1 MKKKK
6 GFTLVELLAVI
17 VILAV
22 ILVIAVPK
30 IMDTIQNSKEGTLMS
45 SAKLIASQA
54 EKKYVENQV
63 LGINDV
69 ISCDDVAKTTD
80 DYDYCNISFDSDG
93 KASVTISGKGKFE
106 GLAVCGGTKTE
117 ASISDNCYTDEA
129 CFAYSA
135 SVSDYD
141 INEEGCRAAVAN
153 LEWSA
158 ADITSYCTGGV
169 TSEGYSIANNVA
181 RGYASELV
189 EEGTIANVVYD
200 NVSITGYDTDCGSDV
215 WVPDTINN
223 KSVTGI
229 ADWAFTT
236 NGASVGGI
244 VGQSSN
250 KKKYN
255 LMPLKNNLYNAKVM
269 PISQANFGI
278 GITSIKLPSTIEY
291 IGEGAFANNE
301 ITGELDFSN
310 LTNLKS
316 IGSGAFYYGLFTSV
330 ILPSSVTS
338 IGDGAFYTDYYDYDK
353 DGYFNRLTK
362 VYLGNP
368 NADIDCGAFGDP
380 EDIETHNL
388 PNTYDVCVDE

>member
-63 LGINDV
+63 LDINDV

-93 KASVTISGKGKFE
+93 KASVTISGNGKFE
-106 GLAVCGGTKTE
+106 GMAICGGTKTE

-129 CFAYSA
+129 CFAYQVEA
-135 SVSDYD
+135 
-141 INEEGCRAAVAN
+141 NEV
-153 LEWSA
+153 L
-158 ADITSYCTGGV
+158 V
-169 TSEGYSIANNVA
+169 T
-181 RGYASELV
+181 GYAYQDF
-189 EEGTIANVVYD
+189 A
-200 NVSITGYDTDCGSDV
+200 CGSDV
-215 WVPDTINN
+215 WVPDTLGGV
-223 KSVTGI
+223 SVTRI
-229 ADWAFTT
+229 ADYAFTT
-236 NGASVGGI
+236 VG
-244 VGQSSN
+244 VDPSPNPMSNN
-250 KKKYN
+250 KKEYSI
-255 LMPLKNNLYNAKVM
+255 MPLKNNLYNVDVM
-269 PISQANFGI
+269 PISQMNYNI

-291 IGEGAFANNE
+291 IGEGAFLDNK

-316 IGSGAFYYGLFTSV
+316 IGAYAFENGLFTSV
-330 ILPSSVTS
+330 ILPSSVES
-338 IGDGAFYTDYYDYDK
+338 IGGFAFYTDYYDSDA
-353 DGYFNRLTK
+353 DSNLNRLTK
-362 VYLGNP
+362 VYVGNP
-368 NADIDCGAFGDP
+368 DVNTGSGAFGCLGLDGL
-380 EDIETHNL
+380 DTNL
-388 PNTYDVCVDE
+388 GESKFWCNK